1 MNHNYG
7 LDERDLEQVA
17 QFLLGTRRSL
27 GQCLRMAKVGLC
39 DSDEVLKQLRDELHI
54 VMCSSCN
61 EWTDCSDE
69 DPAGPICAACN
80 DL

>member
-1 MNHNYG
+1 
-7 LDERDLEQVA
+7 
-17 QFLLGTRRSL
+17 
-27 GQCLRMAKVGLC
+27 MAKVGLC